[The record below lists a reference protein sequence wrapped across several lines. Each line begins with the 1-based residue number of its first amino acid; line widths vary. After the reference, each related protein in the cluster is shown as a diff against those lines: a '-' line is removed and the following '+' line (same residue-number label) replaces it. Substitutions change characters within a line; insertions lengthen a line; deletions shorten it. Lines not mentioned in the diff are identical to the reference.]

1 MPPDAA
7 LILGRFVYDG
17 PAVLLWGA
25 GGFLAV
31 LVPQPLAAR
40 IGARLSPAFT
50 VAAVFAVAAA
60 LATLPMRAAM
70 LGDGWSDALDP
81 TTLHGVLFETDLGPA
96 WLVQL
101 AAALVAAGAA
111 FVPKRW
117 RTATF
122 ALGGAAMLA
131 SLPLVG
137 HAGMQQG
144 GLGLIHRLN
153 DGLHVLAGGFWL
165 GALVPFVPL
174 LARIDDPRDAAA
186 ANAALR
192 RFSNIGHAAVALV
205 VLTGIANAALILNG
219 SPIDGASLY
228 QRLLATKIA
237 LVAGMVGLAI
247 LNRYVFVPRVAARS
261 HAVMAIRIGSLAEI
275 ALGIAVLALVA
286 AFGMMD
292 PAG

>member
-1 MPPDAA
+1 MPPDVA
-7 LILGRFVYDG
+7 LILSRFVYDG

-31 LVPQPLAAR
+31 LVPQPLTTR

-50 VAAVFAVAAA
+50 IAAVLAVAAA
-60 LATLPMRAAM
+60 VATLPLRAAM

-81 TTLHGVLFETDLGPA
+81 ATLRGVLFETDLGFA
-96 WLVQL
+96 WLIQV
-101 AAALVAAGAA
+101 AAALVAVGAA
-111 FVPKRW
+111 FAPARW
-117 RTATF
+117 RMAAF

-131 SLPLVG
+131 NLPLVG

-144 GLGLIHRLN
+144 GLGLVHRLN
-153 DGLHVLAGGFWL
+153 DGVHVLAGGFWL

-174 LARIDDPRDAAA
+174 LARIDDPGDAAA
-186 ANAALR
+186 ATIALR
-192 RFSNIGHAAVALV
+192 RFSTIGHAAVALV
-205 VLTGIANAALILNG
+205 ILTGVANAALILNG
-219 SPIDGASLY
+219 TPIDGASLY

-237 LVAGMVGLAI
+237 LVAGMLGLAL

-261 HAVMAIRIGSLAEI
+261 NAIVAIRVGSLAEI
-275 ALGIAVLALVA
+275 GLGIAVLALVA